1 LSGAE
6 NGAENCGDCKATK
19 PIQTCRRRR
28 GQRARLGR
36 SLRTQA
42 ADGTVWEPF
51 ADEGSCQMY
60 AFLHLVSTVISI
72 YIWLLIA
79 QAVLSWLV
87 AFGVVNRYN
96 RAVATIGDFLWRVT
110 EPLLRP
116 IRRVIPDLGGIDISP
131 VILILLL
138 WFLRDLMFEY
148 LV

>member
-1 LSGAE
+1 
-6 NGAENCGDCKATK
+6 
-19 PIQTCRRRR
+19 
-28 GQRARLGR
+28 
-36 SLRTQA
+36 
-42 ADGTVWEPF
+42 
-51 ADEGSCQMY
+51 MY
-60 AFLHLVSTVISI
+60 AFLNLVSTLISI

-96 RAVATIGDFLWRVT
+96 RVVATIGDFLWRVT

-116 IRRVIPDLGGIDISP
+116 IRRVLPDLGGIDISP

-148 LV
+148 FV

>member
-1 LSGAE
+1 
-6 NGAENCGDCKATK
+6 
-19 PIQTCRRRR
+19 
-28 GQRARLGR
+28 
-36 SLRTQA
+36 
-42 ADGTVWEPF
+42 
-51 ADEGSCQMY
+51 MY
-60 AFLHLVSTVISI
+60 AFLNLVSTVISI

-87 AFGVVNRYN
+87 AFGIVNRYN
-96 RAVATIGDFLWRVT
+96 RVVATIGDFLWRIT

-138 WFLRDLMFEY
+138 WFLRNLMFEY

>member
-1 LSGAE
+1 
-6 NGAENCGDCKATK
+6 
-19 PIQTCRRRR
+19 
-28 GQRARLGR
+28 
-36 SLRTQA
+36 
-42 ADGTVWEPF
+42 
-51 ADEGSCQMY
+51 MY
-60 AFLHLVSTVISI
+60 AFLQLVSTVISI

-87 AFGVVNRYN
+87 AFGIVNRYN
-96 RAVATIGDFLWRVT
+96 RVVATIGDFLWRVT

-116 IRRVIPDLGGIDISP
+116 IRRVLPDLGGIDISP

>member
-1 LSGAE
+1 
-6 NGAENCGDCKATK
+6 
-19 PIQTCRRRR
+19 
-28 GQRARLGR
+28 
-36 SLRTQA
+36 
-42 ADGTVWEPF
+42 
-51 ADEGSCQMY
+51 MY
-60 AFLHLVSTVISI
+60 AFLNLVSTVISI
-72 YIWLLIA
+72 YVWLLIA

-87 AFGVVNRYN
+87 AFGIVNRYN
-96 RAVATIGDFLWRVT
+96 RVVATIGDFLWRVT